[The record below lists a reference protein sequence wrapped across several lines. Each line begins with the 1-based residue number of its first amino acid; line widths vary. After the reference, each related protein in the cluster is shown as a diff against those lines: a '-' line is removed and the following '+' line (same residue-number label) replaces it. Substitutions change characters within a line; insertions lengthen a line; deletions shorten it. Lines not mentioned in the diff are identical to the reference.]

1 MSESAVRKTKAVS
14 ARPASKNEPAPSK
27 VVECPST
34 VLEDTQENIQS
45 QMSFTQQKA
54 NLKTSQEQS
63 NAQLEQSQLVLSRL
77 ENENQMLKSE
87 MELNQIVLLNAADVV
102 KVITAFFI
110 AAFREIEERGF
121 NLRSLSTVKVV
132 L

>member
-1 MSESAVRKTKAVS
+1 MSESAVSKTKAVS
-14 ARPASKNEPAPSK
+14 ARPANKNEPAPSK

-34 VLEDTQENIQS
+34 VFEDTQETIQS
-45 QMSFTQQKA
+45 QMSFTQQKKS
-54 NLKTSQEQS
+54 LKPSKEQS
-63 NAQLEQSQLVLSRL
+63 NAQLEQSQLVLRL

-110 AAFREIEERGF
+110 AAFKEIEERGF